1 MTLSGGARLGPYVI
15 EHLLGAGGMGE
26 VYKARDTRLDRT
38 VAVKVLPSAFSDD
51 PTLKQRLEREARA
64 ISALDHPNICA
75 LYDIG
80 SESGTDYIVMQYLT
94 GETLGARLQR
104 GPMSAGEVCTIG
116 AQIASALAAAH
127 RHGIVHRD
135 LKPGNIMIGRDG
147 VRLLDFGLA
156 KQQGAVFTSDETAT
170 TPLTGARTIVG
181 TLHYMPPEQ
190 LEGRTVDSR
199 TDIFA
204 LGAVLYEMATGRR
217 AFDGDSTA
225 SLIAAIMTGRRAA
238 IATVAP
244 AVPPSLAKTIDRC
257 LEPDP
262 EDRWQSAGDLA
273 YALRNVEPTSG
284 LTTAATPVSPS
295 RMRPFGW
302 VVAGGLVVAAVV
314 AGVAL
319 MSWRRTPQQ
328 SMEVR
333 LSVVPPAGVELL
345 GDAANFD
352 PEFAVSPD
360 GTRIAFVAV
369 GDSGNASI
377 WLRELSSVTAREIG
391 GTAGARRP
399 FWSPDGSAIGYVT
412 PAGLARVS
420 PAGGASTEIPATVT
434 PNIDSN
440 STWTPDGRIIYEAPA
455 SQGAKNVSLYIVP
468 VSGGTATRLTEPAPE
483 QGEQSQRFPVALPD
497 GKHFLYLSWTVDAA
511 ERSIYLA
518 PIERGP
524 RMRLVR
530 SGFRPS
536 FIAPDLLVYARDR
549 TIVAQQF
556 SVTGGQVTGEPVPI
570 ASGVAL
576 EGIPG
581 QAAFMASPSGVF
593 AYRSREREVSSELRR
608 IDRTGRP
615 EEIFEAGTDISVSLA
630 PDRQRVALGRLNTS
644 RLDADRFPSNVWLMD
659 LPRRVVSR
667 LTLDSTVTDE
677 NPTWSPDGT
686 KVAYARHQASG
697 LAEVLVQ
704 ASDGTGAP
712 RVVASGPLNLHPIH
726 WAVDGTLLLHAYA
739 TRTGND
745 DLDLYTLAPGA
756 SSPTPL
762 IEAPMLQAQGQ
773 FSPNGDWVAYTSD
786 ESGQLEVYVRSR
798 SGSESR
804 AQISSNGGAQ
814 PRWRGDGRE
823 LFYVSAAGDV
833 MAVPLTM
840 KGSALTPGRPITLF
854 NEPSL
859 KTNNSLFFYGGAAG
873 YDVTPDGKS
882 FFVNRLIRAP
892 GPGPIHVV
900 INWRR

>member
-26 VYKARDTRLDRT
+26 VYKARDSRLDRT

-51 PTLKQRLEREARA
+51 PTLKQRLEREART

-80 SESGTDYIVMQYLT
+80 SESGTDFIVMQYLT
-94 GETLGARLQR
+94 GETLTARLQR
-104 GPMSAGEVCTIG
+104 GPLSTNEVCTMG

-156 KQQGAVFTSDETAT
+156 KQQNVIEASDQTAT
-170 TPLTGARTIVG
+170 TPLTGDRTIVG
-181 TLHYMPPEQ
+181 TLQYMSPEQ
-190 LEGRTVDSR
+190 LESRPVDAR

-217 AFDGDSTA
+217 PFEGDSSA
-225 SLIAAIMTGRRAA
+225 SLITAIMTGRRAPF
-238 IATVAP
+238 ATLAP
-244 AVPPSLAKTIDRC
+244 AAPPSLAKIVDRC

-273 YALRNVEPTSG
+273 YALRNVQHEEGTS
-284 LTTAATPVSPS
+284 TIPAVTPS
-295 RMRPFGW
+295 RTKLGPWAIAAGSLIAAAAAGAALLSSRRP
-302 VVAGGLVVAAVV
+302 VQ
-314 AGVAL
+314 
-319 MSWRRTPQQ
+319 PP
-328 SMEVR
+328 MEVR
-333 LSVVPPAGVELL
+333 LSIVPPAGVEFF

-352 PEFAVSPD
+352 AEFAVSPD
-360 GTRIAFVAV
+360 GTHVAFVAA
-369 GDSGNASI
+369 GDSGNSSL
-377 WLRELSSVTAREIG
+377 WVRDLSSITPREIA

-399 FWSPDGSAIGYVT
+399 FWSPDGTTIGYVT
-412 PAGLARVS
+412 PVGLARAS
-420 PAGGASTEIPATVT
+420 LDGGASAEIPTT
-434 PNIDSN
+434 IDPNIDSS
-440 STWTPDGRIIYEAPA
+440 STWTPDGRIIYEAPT
-455 SQGAKNVSLYIVP
+455 SQGAKSVSLYIVP
-468 VSGGTATRLTEPAPE
+468 AAGGTARRLMDPASE
-483 QGEQSQRFPVALPD
+483 LGEQSQRFPVALPD
-497 GKHFLYLSWTVDAA
+497 GKHLVYLSWTIDAA
-511 ERSIYLA
+511 ERSIYLTS
-518 PIERGP
+518 IEPGP
-524 RMRLVR
+524 RKRVVR

-536 FIAPDLLVYARDR
+536 FINPDLLVYVRDR
-549 TIVAQQF
+549 TVVAQRF
-556 SVTGGQVTGEPVPI
+556 SLGDGQLAGDPTPI

-581 QAAFMASPSGVF
+581 QSAFIASTSGVI
-593 AYRSREREVSSELRR
+593 AYRSREREVLSELRR
-608 IDRTGRP
+608 LDRNGRP
-615 EEIFEAGTDISVSLA
+615 EEIFDSGTDISVSLA
-630 PDRQRVALGRLNTS
+630 PGGKRVALGRLSTA

-659 LPRRVVSR
+659 LPRRVLSR
-667 LTLDSTVTDE
+667 LTLESNATDE

-686 KVAYARHQASG
+686 QVAYARHLASG

-712 RVVASGPLNLHPIH
+712 RVVASGPLNLHPID
-726 WAVDGTLLLHAYA
+726 WGADGTLLLHAYA

-745 DLDLYTLAPGA
+745 DLDLYTLAPGT
-756 SSPTPL
+756 SSPVPL

-773 FSPNGDWVAYTSD
+773 FSPDGRWIAYTSD
-786 ESGQLEVYVRSR
+786 ESGTHEVYVRSR
-798 SGSESR
+798 SGNESR

-814 PRWRGDGRE
+814 PRWRGDGHE
-823 LFYVSAAGDV
+823 LFYVSPAGDV
-833 MAVPLTM
+833 MAVPLAVDGTT
-840 KGSALTPGRPITLF
+840 LTPGRPITLF
-854 NEPSL
+854 REPSL

-873 YDVTPDGKS
+873 YDVTPDGKT